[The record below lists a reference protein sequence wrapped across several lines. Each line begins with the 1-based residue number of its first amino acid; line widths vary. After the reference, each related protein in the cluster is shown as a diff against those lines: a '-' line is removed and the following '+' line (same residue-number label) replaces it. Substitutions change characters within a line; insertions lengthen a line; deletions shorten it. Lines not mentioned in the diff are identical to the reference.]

1 MKIKL
6 KRVILSLLI
15 LLPVSLTAQKSIIFE
30 KGNWSA
36 VVEKAKKENKLIFID
51 FYTQWCGPCL
61 NMAEEVFI
69 LPSVYDFYNSTFI
82 NSKID
87 AENGEGIEL
96 AKRYGINSYP
106 TYLFVDPNTETPV
119 HRSSGRQEPGVFI
132 FTGESALNP
141 VKTSVYL
148 EGNYEKLKGD
158 LNFLNDYATYK
169 SSVYDRN
176 AIQKVLIQLDAMN
189 VRMENQM
196 VWNLFLENITGYDNK
211 FFKDVV
217 SQYDKYVNLYGSE
230 SVDSKLAKETSY
242 APVEI
247 LNTLPDFKGKETN
260 IAVNKIGQ
268 AVREKDYT
276 NASLLIDEAIN
287 SPSIDKSK
295 FLNSLRFTVRLRTNE
310 NYPAEWVRKCG
321 EYIRYI
327 AYNFPDR
334 RDSYIHFDY
343 AQYLESVLKDISE
356 NSSPVPESL
365 VKKPAFGKSEYSLR
379 PDNLKQKPVKK

>member
-82 NSKID
+82 NAKID

-242 APVEI
+242 APIEL

-260 IAVNKIGQ
+260 IIINRISQ
-268 AVREKDYT
+268 AVREKEYT
-276 NASLLIDEAIN
+276 KASLLIDEAIN
-287 SPSIDKSK
+287 NPSIDKSK
-295 FLNSLRFTVRLRTNE
+295 FLNALRFTVRLRSNE
-310 NYPAEWVRKCG
+310 NLPNEWVRKCG

-334 RDSYIHFDY
+334 RDSYIHFEY
-343 AQYLESVLKDISE
+343 AQYLESVLKDV
-356 NSSPVPESL
+356 NSNSAPVPESI
-365 VKKPAFGKSEYSLR
+365 VKNPPFGKSEYTMR